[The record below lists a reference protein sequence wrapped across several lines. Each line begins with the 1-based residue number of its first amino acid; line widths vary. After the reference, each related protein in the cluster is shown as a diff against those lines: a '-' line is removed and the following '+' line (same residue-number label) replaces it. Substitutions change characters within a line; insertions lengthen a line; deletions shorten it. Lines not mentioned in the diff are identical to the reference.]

1 MATDEA
7 RARRRATL
15 AGLAAVP
22 LWASLAL
29 LTTLT
34 AGLPPFQVL
43 TCAFAVAGL
52 GGVAWAVLRP
62 GGGLHALRMPAA
74 AAALTISALF
84 GNYALYLVA
93 LKTAPVVE
101 ANLIN
106 YLWPLMIVLLAAAS
120 AHTRVRPLQWLG
132 TALGLAAAV
141 LLVTHGEALQ
151 LEARYAWGYAAAFGA
166 AFLWALYSVLN
177 RRYAHVPATAI
188 FGACVAVA
196 VLAAIT
202 HATFETWVAPTPL
215 QWATLVAIGAGPT
228 GLSFGLW
235 DRASK
240 HGDLAVLGTVTYAT
254 PVLSTGVLLLAGR
267 AEPHWTQAVGV
278 GLLLAGA
285 WLSVR
290 GEAKPG

>member
-1 MATDEA
+1 MTTPEA

-15 AGLAAVP
+15 AGLGAVP

-34 AGLPPFQVL
+34 TGLPPFQVL
-43 TCAFAVAGL
+43 ACSFAVAGL
-52 GGVAWAVLRP
+52 GGVAWALRP
-62 GGGLHALRMPAA
+62 GGDGAAALRMPAG
-74 AAALTISALF
+74 AALLTIGALF

-93 LKTAPVVE
+93 LKNAPVVE

-106 YLWPLMIVLLAAAS
+106 YLWPLLIVVLAAWL
-120 AHTRVRPLQWLG
+120 AHTRVRPRQWLG

-141 LLVTHGEALQ
+141 LLVTHGEALA
-151 LEARYAWGYAAAFGA
+151 LDARYAWGYAAAFGA
-166 AFLWALYSVLN
+166 AFIWALYSVLN

-188 FGACVAVA
+188 YGACVAVA

-202 HATFETWVAPTPL
+202 HALFERWVAPTPG
-215 QWATLVAIGAGPT
+215 QWAALVAIGAGPT

-235 DRASK
+235 DRATK

-267 AEPHWTQAVGV
+267 AEPHWTQAVAV
-278 GLLLAGA
+278 ALLLIGA
-285 WLSVR
+285 WLSTR
-290 GEAKPG
+290 D

>member
-1 MATDEA
+1 MTTDEA

-15 AGLAAVP
+15 AGVAAVP

-43 TCAFAVAGL
+43 ACSFAVAGL
-52 GGVAWAVLRP
+52 GGVAWSLRP
-62 GGGLHALRMPAA
+62 GGGGVDALRMPAGA
-74 AAALTISALF
+74 AVLTTGALF

-93 LKTAPVVE
+93 LKNAPVVE

-106 YLWPLMIVLLAAAS
+106 YLWPLLIVVLAAWV
-120 AHTRVRPLQWLG
+120 AHARVRPRQWLG

-141 LLVTHGEALQ
+141 LLVTHGKALA

-166 AFLWALYSVLN
+166 ALLWALYSVLN

-188 FGACVAVA
+188 YGACVAVA
-196 VLAAIT
+196 MLAALA
-202 HATFETWVAPTPL
+202 HLLFEAWVAPTPV
-215 QWATLVAIGAGPT
+215 QWAALLAIGAGPT

-235 DRASK
+235 DRATK

-254 PVLSTGVLLLAGR
+254 PVLSTGLLLLAGR
-267 AEPHWTQAVGV
+267 AEPHATQAVAV
-278 GLLLAGA
+278 ALLLAGA
-285 WLSVR
+285 WLSTR
-290 GEAKPG
+290 E